1 MSQRLTRRF
10 TRTSGLLPLA
20 GDLHVIPS
28 QPVGMVSKLRLVR
41 DRMVPSLQSLE
52 AMASIVRS
60 CGANQGQNYA
70 V

>member
-10 TRTSGLLPLA
+10 TRTSGLRPFA
-20 GDLHVIPS
+20 GDLHVIPPPAGWNAE
-28 QPVGMVSKLRLVR
+28 QAETCE

-52 AMASIVRS
+52 AMTSIVRS
-60 CGANQGQNYA
+60 CGANQGQNLA